1 MNIVRRSKKW
11 NLRLSRKK
19 PFSVKSKTIA
29 AYILTALF
37 ASWIG
42 TYLDLY
48 FVGNEWYSFPLRP
61 YSAIFTINI
70 VFTLIGLPIFTFCF
84 LYFMEKLN
92 IWKKGAFIIMAS
104 LAMSFVEKQSE
115 AFGWFVHHNQWKHS
129 YSFFGYGLFMI
140 IVWKFFR
147 WMNSIMS

>member
-1 MNIVRRSKKW
+1 MNIVKRSKKW

-92 IWKKGAFIIMAS
+92 IWKKGLLS
-104 LAMSFVEKQSE
+104 SWQV
-115 AFGWFVHHNQWKHS
+115 
-129 YSFFGYGLFMI
+129 
-140 IVWKFFR
+140 
-147 WMNSIMS
+147 